1 MINVKELLMERGIES
16 LGRFYSIYRGMV
28 MDNDDPNHMNSLQVA
43 IPEIQGGIIVWALPF
58 GQHGGLKT
66 GFKYLAP
73 EIGDTVY
80 IMFEYGN
87 PSKPLW
93 TYHGFGLEQVP
104 EELDGPNKMGII
116 TPNGNMVILDE
127 TSGELTIFT
136 EGNIT
141 IKSNKV
147 IQFQNGSNEGLIK
160 INELTNKLNQT
171 ISELEALRSS
181 FNTHTHS
188 GVQSGGGTSAI
199 PLQQITKAF
208 SKYDK
213 NDYEDK
219 NCIH

>member
-80 IMFEYGN
+80 VMFEYGN

-93 TYHGFGLEQVP
+93 TYHGFGLEQIP

-127 TSGELTIFT
+127 TSGELNIFT

-147 IQFQNGSNEGLIK
+147 IKFQNGSNDGLIN

>member
-1 MINVKELLMERGIES
+1 MINIKELLMERGIES

-28 MDNDDPNHMNSLQVA
+28 VDNNDPNHMNSLQVA
-43 IPEIQGGIIVWALPF
+43 IPEIQGGIIIWALPF

-93 TYHGFGLEQVP
+93 TYHGFGLEQIP
-104 EELDGPNKMGII
+104 EELDDPNKMGII
-116 TPNGNMVILDE
+116 TPNGNLVILDE
-127 TSGELTIFT
+127 TSGELNIFT
-136 EGNIT
+136 KGNIT

-147 IQFQNGSNEGLIK
+147 IQFQEGANEGLIK
-160 INELTNKLNQT
+160 IKELTNKLNQT
-171 ISELEALRSS
+171 ISELEALRST

-188 GVQSGGGTSAI
+188 GVQSGGSTSAVPI
-199 PLQQITKAF
+199 QQITKSF

>member
-1 MINVKELLMERGIES
+1 MINVKELLMERGMES

-28 MDNDDPNHMNSLQVA
+28 MDNNDPNHMNSLQVA

-104 EELDGPNKMGII
+104 EELDDPNKMGII

-127 TSGELTIFT
+127 TSGELNIFT
-136 EGNIT
+136 EGSIT

>member
-28 MDNDDPNHMNSLQVA
+28 VDNNDPNHMNSLQVA
-43 IPEIQGGIIVWALPF
+43 IPEIQGGIIIWALPF

-93 TYHGFGLEQVP
+93 TYHGFGLEQIP
-104 EELDGPNKMGII
+104 EELDDPNKMGII
-116 TPNGNMVILDE
+116 TPNGNLVILDE
-127 TSGELTIFT
+127 TSGELNIFT

-147 IQFQNGSNEGLIK
+147 IQFQDGANEGLIK
-160 INELTNKLNQT
+160 IKELTNKLNQT
-171 ISELEALRSS
+171 ISELEALRST

-188 GVQSGGGTSAI
+188 GVQSGGSTSAVPI
-199 PLQQITKAF
+199 QQMTKSF

-213 NDYEDK
+213 NDCEDK

>member
-80 IMFEYGN
+80 VMFEYGN

-93 TYHGFGLEQVP
+93 TYHGFGLEQIP

-127 TSGELTIFT
+127 TSGELNIFT

-141 IKSNKV
+141 IKSNTV
-147 IQFQNGSNEGLIK
+147 IKFQNGSNDGLIN

>member
-1 MINVKELLMERGIES
+1 MINIKELLMERGIES

-28 MDNDDPNHMNSLQVA
+28 VDNNDPNHMNSLQVA
-43 IPEIQGGIIVWALPF
+43 IPEIQGGIIIWALPF

-93 TYHGFGLEQVP
+93 TYHGFGLEQIP
-104 EELDGPNKMGII
+104 EELDDPNKMGII
-116 TPNGNMVILDE
+116 TPNGNLVILDE
-127 TSGELTIFT
+127 TSGELTVFT
-136 EGNIT
+136 KGNIT

-147 IQFQNGSNEGLIK
+147 IQFQEGANEGLIK
-160 INELTNKLNQT
+160 IKELTNKLNQT
-171 ISELEALRSS
+171 ISELEALRST

-188 GVQSGGGTSAI
+188 GVQSGGSTSAVPI
-199 PLQQITKAF
+199 QQITKSF

>member
-1 MINVKELLMERGIES
+1 MINIKELLMERGIES

-28 MDNDDPNHMNSLQVA
+28 VDNNDPNHMNSLQVA
-43 IPEIQGGIIVWALPF
+43 IPEIQGGIIIWALPF

-93 TYHGFGLEQVP
+93 TYHGFGLEQIP
-104 EELDGPNKMGII
+104 EELDDPNKMGII
-116 TPNGNMVILDE
+116 TPNGNLIILDE

-147 IQFQNGSNEGLIK
+147 IQFQDGANDGLIK
-160 INELTNKLNQT
+160 IKELTNKLNQT
-171 ISELEALRSS
+171 ISELEALRTT

-188 GVQSGGGTSAI
+188 GVQSGGSTSAVPI
-199 PLQQITKAF
+199 QQITKSF

>member
-28 MDNDDPNHMNSLQVA
+28 VDNNDPNHMNSLQVA

-93 TYHGFGLEQVP
+93 TYHGFGLEQIP
-104 EELDGPNKMGII
+104 EELDDPNKMGII
-116 TPNGNMVILDE
+116 TPNGNLVILDE
-127 TSGELTIFT
+127 TSGELNIFT

-147 IQFQNGSNEGLIK
+147 IQFQEGANEGLIK
-160 INELTNKLNQT
+160 IKELTNKLNQT
-171 ISELEALRSS
+171 ISELEALRST
-181 FNTHTHS
+181 FNAHTHS
-188 GVQSGGGTSAI
+188 GVQSGGSTSAVPI
-199 PLQQITKAF
+199 QQITKSF

>member
-1 MINVKELLMERGIES
+1 MINIKELLMERGIES

-28 MDNDDPNHMNSLQVA
+28 MDNNDPNHMNSLQVA

-93 TYHGFGLEQVP
+93 TYHGFGLEQIP
-104 EELDGPNKMGII
+104 EELDDPNKMGII

-127 TSGELTIFT
+127 TSGELNIFT

-171 ISELEALRSS
+171 ISELEDLRSS

-188 GVQSGGGTSAI
+188 GVQTGGGTSAI

>member
-1 MINVKELLMERGIES
+1 MINIKELLMERGIES

-28 MDNDDPNHMNSLQVA
+28 MDNEDPNHMNSLQVA

-93 TYHGFGLEQVP
+93 TYHGFGLEQIP
-104 EELDGPNKMGII
+104 EELDDPNKMGII
-116 TPNGNMVILDE
+116 TPNGNLVILDE
-127 TSGELTIFT
+127 TSGELNIFT

-188 GVQSGGGTSAI
+188 GVQSGGGISAI

-219 NCIH
+219 KCIH

>member
-80 IMFEYGN
+80 VMFEYGN

-93 TYHGFGLEQVP
+93 TYHGFGLKQIP

-127 TSGELTIFT
+127 TSGELNIFT
-136 EGNIT
+136 EGSIT

-147 IQFQNGSNEGLIK
+147 IKFQNGSNEGLIK

-188 GVQSGGGTSAI
+188 GVQTGGGTSAI

>member
-80 IMFEYGN
+80 VMFEYGN

>member
-136 EGNIT
+136 EGSIT

>member
-1 MINVKELLMERGIES
+1 MINIKELLMERGIES

-28 MDNDDPNHMNSLQVA
+28 MDNEDPNHMNSLQVA

-93 TYHGFGLEQVP
+93 TYHGFGLEQIP
-104 EELDGPNKMGII
+104 EELDDPNRMGII
-116 TPNGNMVILDE
+116 TPNGNLVILDE
-127 TSGELTIFT
+127 TSGELNIFT

-181 FNTHTHS
+181 FNTHTHY
-188 GVQSGGGTSAI
+188 GVQSGGGTSAVPI
-199 PLQQITKAF
+199 QQITKSF

>member
-1 MINVKELLMERGIES
+1 MINIKELLMERGIES

-28 MDNDDPNHMNSLQVA
+28 MDNNDPNHMNSLQVA
-43 IPEIQGGIIVWALPF
+43 IPEVQGGIIVWALPF

-93 TYHGFGLEQVP
+93 TYHGFGLEQIP
-104 EELDGPNKMGII
+104 EELDDPKKMGII

-127 TSGELTIFT
+127 TSGELNIFT

-188 GVQSGGGTSAI
+188 GVQTGGGTSAI

>member
-28 MDNDDPNHMNSLQVA
+28 VDNNDPNHMNSLQVA

-93 TYHGFGLEQVP
+93 TYHGFGLEQIP
-104 EELDGPNKMGII
+104 EELDDPNKMGII
-116 TPNGNMVILDE
+116 TPNGNLVILDE
-127 TSGELTIFT
+127 TSGELNIFT

-147 IQFQNGSNEGLIK
+147 IQFQDGANEGLIK

-171 ISELEALRSS
+171 ISELEALRST
-181 FNTHTHS
+181 FNAHTHS
-188 GVQSGGGTSAI
+188 GVQSGGSTSAVPI
-199 PLQQITKAF
+199 QQIIKSF

-219 NCIH
+219 KCIH

>member
-1 MINVKELLMERGIES
+1 MINIKELLMERGIES

-28 MDNDDPNHMNSLQVA
+28 MDNNDPNHMNSLQVA

-93 TYHGFGLEQVP
+93 TYHGFGLEQIP
-104 EELDGPNKMGII
+104 EELDDPNKMGII
-116 TPNGNMVILDE
+116 TPNGNLVILDE
-127 TSGELTIFT
+127 TSGELKVFT

-147 IQFQNGSNEGLIK
+147 IQFQDGANEGLIK
-160 INELTNKLNQT
+160 IKELTNKLNQT

>member
-80 IMFEYGN
+80 VMFEYGN

-93 TYHGFGLEQVP
+93 TYHGFGLEQIP

-127 TSGELTIFT
+127 TSGELNIFT

-141 IKSNKV
+141 IKSKKV

>member
-1 MINVKELLMERGIES
+1 MINIKELLMERGIES

-28 MDNDDPNHMNSLQVA
+28 VDNNDPNHMNSLQVA

-93 TYHGFGLEQVP
+93 TYHGFGLKQIP
-104 EELDGPNKMGII
+104 EELDDPNKMGII
-116 TPNGNMVILDE
+116 TPNGNLVILDE
-127 TSGELTIFT
+127 TSGELKVFT

-147 IQFQNGSNEGLIK
+147 IQFQDGANEGLIK
-160 INELTNKLNQT
+160 IKELTNKLNQT

>member
-1 MINVKELLMERGIES
+1 MINIKELLMERGIES

-28 MDNDDPNHMNSLQVA
+28 MDNNDPNHMNSLQVA
-43 IPEIQGGIIVWALPF
+43 IPEVQGGIIVWALPF

-104 EELDGPNKMGII
+104 EELDDPNKMGII
-116 TPNGNMVILDE
+116 TPNGNLVILDE
-127 TSGELTIFT
+127 TSGELNIFT
-136 EGNIT
+136 EGSIT

>member
-1 MINVKELLMERGIES
+1 MINIKELLMERGIES

-28 MDNDDPNHMNSLQVA
+28 MDNNDPNHMNSLQVA
-43 IPEIQGGIIVWALPF
+43 IPEVQGGIIVWALPF

-93 TYHGFGLEQVP
+93 TYHGFGLEQIP
-104 EELDGPNKMGII
+104 EELDDPNKMGII

-127 TSGELTIFT
+127 TSGELNIFT

-160 INELTNKLNQT
+160 INELTNKLNHT

-188 GVQSGGGTSAI
+188 GVQTGGGTSAI

>member
-28 MDNDDPNHMNSLQVA
+28 VDNNDPNHMNSLQVA

-93 TYHGFGLEQVP
+93 TYHGFGLEQIP
-104 EELDGPNKMGII
+104 EELDDPNKMGII
-116 TPNGNMVILDE
+116 TPNGNLVILDE
-127 TSGELTIFT
+127 TSGELNIFT

-147 IQFQNGSNEGLIK
+147 IQFQDGANEGLIK
-160 INELTNKLNQT
+160 IKELTNKLNQT
-171 ISELEALRSS
+171 ISELEALRST
-181 FNTHTHS
+181 FNAHTHS
-188 GVQSGGGTSAI
+188 GVQSGGSTSAVPI
-199 PLQQITKAF
+199 QQIIKSF

-219 NCIH
+219 KCIH

>member
-1 MINVKELLMERGIES
+1 MINIKELLMERGIES

-28 MDNDDPNHMNSLQVA
+28 MDNNDPNHMNSLQVA

-93 TYHGFGLEQVP
+93 TYHGFGLEQIP
-104 EELDGPNKMGII
+104 EELDDPNKMGII
-116 TPNGNMVILDE
+116 TPNGNLIILDE

>member
-1 MINVKELLMERGIES
+1 MINVKELLMERGMES

-28 MDNDDPNHMNSLQVA
+28 VDNNDPNHMNSLQVA

-93 TYHGFGLEQVP
+93 TYHGFGLEQIP
-104 EELDGPNKMGII
+104 EELDDPNKMGII

-127 TSGELTIFT
+127 TSGELNIFT
-136 EGNIT
+136 EGSIT

>member
-1 MINVKELLMERGIES
+1 MINIKELLMERGIES

-28 MDNDDPNHMNSLQVA
+28 VDNNDPNHMNSLQVA
-43 IPEIQGGIIVWALPF
+43 IPEIQGGIIIWALPF

-93 TYHGFGLEQVP
+93 TYHGFGLEQIP
-104 EELDGPNKMGII
+104 EELDDPNKMGII
-116 TPNGNMVILDE
+116 TPNGNLVILDE
-127 TSGELTIFT
+127 TSGELSVFT

-147 IQFQNGSNEGLIK
+147 IQFQEGANEGLIK
-160 INELTNKLNQT
+160 IKELTNKLNQT
-171 ISELEALRSS
+171 ISELEALRST

-188 GVQSGGGTSAI
+188 GVQSGGSTSAVPI
-199 PLQQITKAF
+199 QQITKSF

>member
-1 MINVKELLMERGIES
+1 MINIKELLMERGIES

-28 MDNDDPNHMNSLQVA
+28 MDNNDPNHMNSLQVA

-93 TYHGFGLEQVP
+93 TYHGFGLEQIP
-104 EELDGPNKMGII
+104 EELDDPNKMGII

-127 TSGELTIFT
+127 TSGELNIFT

-188 GVQSGGGTSAI
+188 GVQTGGGTSAI

>member
-1 MINVKELLMERGIES
+1 MINIKELLMERGIES

-28 MDNDDPNHMNSLQVA
+28 MDNEDPNHMNSLQVA

-93 TYHGFGLEQVP
+93 TYHGFGLEQIP
-104 EELDGPNKMGII
+104 EELDDPNKMGII
-116 TPNGNMVILDE
+116 TPNGNLVILDE
-127 TSGELTIFT
+127 TSGELNIFT

-147 IQFQNGSNEGLIK
+147 IQFKNGSNEGLIK

-188 GVQSGGGTSAI
+188 GVQSGGGTSAVPI
-199 PLQQITKAF
+199 QQITKAF